1 MSIIIKGL
9 NMPKSCGGCEF
20 NYCLEGG
27 SYEWW
32 ECVILHDDI
41 NQFDT
46 RRTDCPLIEIP
57 TPHGR
62 LIDAS
67 ELDKCWEEKED
78 ISEDVDYKI
87 LYKCVLAISKYAPTM
102 LESEE

>member
-1 MSIIIKGL
+1 MSILIKGMD
-9 NMPKSCGGCEF
+9 MPISCEKCPLCYDYLCCSID
-20 NYCLEGG
+20 N
-27 SYEWW
+27 S
-32 ECVILHDDI
+32 LHMFLY
-41 NQFDT
+41 N
-46 RRTDCPLIEIP
+46 RHPGCPLIEIP

-87 LYKCVLAISKYAPTM
+87 LYKCVLAISKYAPTI
-102 LESEE
+102 LEAEK